1 VLTRREHEVA
11 ALAAGGLSNRA
22 IADRLTLSVR
32 TVEHHLQHAYH
43 KLGVNDRGQ
52 LEGIVRPGR

>member
-22 IADRLTLSVR
+22 IADRLSLSVR
-32 TVEHHLQHAYH
+32 TVEHHLQHTYD
-43 KLGVNDRGQ
+43 KLGVSDRGQ
-52 LEGIVRPGR
+52 LEDIVRPG